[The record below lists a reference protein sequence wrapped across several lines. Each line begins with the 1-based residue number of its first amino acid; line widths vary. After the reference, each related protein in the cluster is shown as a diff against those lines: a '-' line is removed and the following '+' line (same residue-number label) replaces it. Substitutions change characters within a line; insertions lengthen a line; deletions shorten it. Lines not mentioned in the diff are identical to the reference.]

1 MTLFY
6 KDAEDIV
13 RDEENPDVVNVN
25 EVCQH
30 CGNES
35 GYDVVGKVAE
45 ETETTPGDELGTD
58 DFSAEVGDGE
68 NDIAIDD
75 GSETTEEAPAEED
88 GEVDELSAEADLDS
102 LDLDTELDLEE
113 EEANESLNTSE
124 LLKKIEDKNDL
135 KTENESEKL
144 TLNEDIEDNLDNK
157 LKAHEDYI
165 KYLRDTIDDEE
176 KKLANALHRL

>member
-1 MTLFY
+1 MYNILIVDDEEKISIIDMDAETEDDIIPSYVGKTIIQCPQCMTLFY

-45 ETETTPGDELGTD
+45 ETEAAPGDELGTD
-58 DFSAEVGDGE
+58 EFSAEVGDGE

-75 GSETTEEAPAEED
+75 GSETTEEAPVEEAPAEEAPA
-88 GEVDELSAEADLDS
+88 AE
-102 LDLDTELDLEE
+102 
-113 EEANESLNTSE
+113 
-124 LLKKIEDKNDL
+124 
-135 KTENESEKL
+135 
-144 TLNEDIEDNLDNK
+144 
-157 LKAHEDYI
+157 
-165 KYLRDTIDDEE
+165 
-176 KKLANALHRL
+176 